1 MAKSQQQAKKVER
14 KMKIAIVGT
23 RGIPNRYG
31 GFERFAEQ
39 ISSRFADRGQQ
50 ISVYCRRAFTQADDV
65 YDRRVR
71 RIIVPSLH
79 QKHLDTWVSTFF
91 AAVHVALSDIDVVL
105 LCNVANS
112 PFAYLPRMFGKSV
125 VLNVDGLDRKRE
137 KWKGLGAQVL
147 HLCEWM
153 SSFSSNQLVTD
164 AKAIHDYYLEKY
176 GSESVIIGY
185 GSEAPAGDYRS
196 ERLASDNRLNGFD
209 LETGRYVLYVSRLEP
224 ENNPD
229 LVLRSWRNVRSDW
242 PLVVVGDNPYQPNY
256 LERLKSLGDERVRFM
271 GAIYGDGYWAL
282 QKHAGVFVFAC
293 EIGGVH
299 PALIEAMAAS
309 NAVLYLDTPENAET
323 AGDAAMSYEKSEK
336 DLAAKLQLLLDDPS
350 ARHQLAGRAKQRADA
365 LYRWD
370 VIAEKYQRL
379 FERLVKK

>member
-1 MAKSQQQAKKVER
+1 MAKSQQQAKRAER

-39 ISSRFADRGQQ
+39 ISSRFADRGQA
-50 ISVYCRRAFTQADDV
+50 ITVYCRRAFTQPDDV

-71 RIIVPSLH
+71 RVIVPSLH

-91 AAVHVALSDIDVVL
+91 AAVHVAFSDIDVVL

-112 PFAYLPRMFGKSV
+112 PFAYIPRMFGKSV

-185 GSEAPAGDYRS
+185 GSEAPTGDYRS

-209 LETGRYVLYVSRLEP
+209 LEAGRYVLYVSRLEP

-323 AGDAAMSYEKSEK
+323 AGDAAISYEKSEE

-350 ARHQLAGRAKQRADA
+350 ARQQLAGRAKRRADA

-379 FERLVKK
+379 FERLVEK

>member
-1 MAKSQQQAKKVER
+1 MN
-14 KMKIAIVGT
+14 IAIVGT

-39 ISSRFADRGQQ
+39 ISSRFADHGHRVT
-50 ISVYCRRAFTQADDV
+50 VYCRRAFTRPDDE
-65 YDRRVR
+65 YDKRVHR
-71 RIIVPSLH
+71 VIVPSLH

-91 AAVHVALSDIDVVL
+91 AAVHVAFTDNDIVL

-112 PFAYLPRMFGKSV
+112 PWAYIPRLFGKPV

-137 KWKGLGAQVL
+137 KWRGLGAQVL
-147 HLCEWM
+147 HFCEWM

-164 AKAIHDYYLEKY
+164 AKAIHDYYLAKY
-176 GSESVIIGY
+176 GSESAVIGY
-185 GSEAPAGDYRS
+185 GSEMPAGDY
-196 ERLASDNRLNGFD
+196 NLNGLNLD
-209 LETGRYVLYVSRLEP
+209 AGRYVLYVSRLEP

-242 PLVVVGDNPYQPNY
+242 PLVMVGDNPYDSGY
-256 LERLKSLGDERVRFM
+256 IERLKSLGDDRVRFT

-309 NAVLYLDTPENAET
+309 NAVLYLDTTENAET
-323 AGDAAMSYEKSEK
+323 AGDAAIRYNKSEQ
-336 DLAAKLQLLLDDPS
+336 DLAAKLQSLLDDAQ
-350 ARHQLAGRAKQRADA
+350 ARQQLAIRAKQRADA
-365 LYRWD
+365 LYRWKA
-370 VIAEKYQRL
+370 IADKYEQLFARL
-379 FERLVKK
+379 TGK

>member
-1 MAKSQQQAKKVER
+1 MN
-14 KMKIAIVGT
+14 IAIVGT

-39 ISSRFADRGQQ
+39 ISSRFTDRGHRVT
-50 ISVYCRRAFTQADDV
+50 VYCRKAFTSAGDI
-65 YDRRVR
+65 YDSRVR
-71 RIIVPSLH
+71 RVIVPSLH

-91 AAVHVALSDIDVVL
+91 AAVHVAFSDNDVVL

-112 PFAYLPRMFGKSV
+112 PFAYIPRMFGKPV

-137 KWKGLGAQVL
+137 KWRGLGAQVL

-164 AKAIHDYYLEKY
+164 ATAIYDYYLAKY
-176 GSESVIIGY
+176 GSESAVIGY
-185 GSEAPAGDYRS
+185 GSEAPEGDRS
-196 ERLASDNRLNGFD
+196 SDHSLNGFD
-209 LETGRYVLYVSRLEP
+209 LEAGRYVLYISRLEP
-224 ENNPD
+224 ENIPD

-242 PLVVVGDNPYQPNY
+242 PLVVVGDNPYKPKYIEQ
-256 LERLKSLGDERVRFM
+256 LKSLGDQRVRFM

-323 AGDAAMSYEKSEK
+323 AGDAAIKYVKSEE
-336 DLAAKLQLLLDDPS
+336 DLSAKLQSLLDDPS
-350 ARHQLAGRAKQRADA
+350 ARRQLAQRAKQRADA
-365 LYRWD
+365 LYRWE
-370 VIAEKYQRL
+370 VIAEEYERL
-379 FERLVKK
+379 FEELIESRN

>member
-1 MAKSQQQAKKVER
+1 MN
-14 KMKIAIVGT
+14 IAIVGT

-39 ISSRFADRGQQ
+39 ISSRFADHGHRVT
-50 ISVYCRRAFTQADDV
+50 VYCRRAFTRPDDV

-71 RIIVPSLH
+71 RVIVPSVH

-91 AAVHVALSDIDVVL
+91 AAVHVAFTDNDIVL

-112 PFAYLPRMFGKSV
+112 ALAYIPRLFGKPV

-137 KWKGLGAQVL
+137 KWRGLGAQVL
-147 HLCEWM
+147 HFCEWM

-164 AKAIHDYYLEKY
+164 AKAIHDYYLAKY
-176 GSESVIIGY
+176 GSESAVIGY
-185 GSEAPAGDYRS
+185 GSEMPAGDYS
-196 ERLASDNRLNGFD
+196 LNGFD
-209 LETGRYVLYVSRLEP
+209 LDSGRYVLYVSRLEP

-242 PLVVVGDNPYQPNY
+242 PLVMVGDNRYDPGY
-256 LERLKSLGDERVRFM
+256 LERLKALGDERVRFT

-293 EIGGVH
+293 EVGGVH

-309 NAVLYLDTPENAET
+309 NPVLYLNTPENAET
-323 AGDAAMSYEKSEK
+323 AGDAAIRYEKSEAE
-336 DLAAKLQLLLDDPS
+336 LTAKLQSLLDDAQ
-350 ARHQLAGRAKQRADA
+350 ARQQLAIRAKQRADA
-365 LYRWD
+365 LYRWEA
-370 VIAEKYQRL
+370 IAEKYENL
-379 FERLVKK
+379 FVQLTGSSR

>member
-1 MAKSQQQAKKVER
+1 
-14 KMKIAIVGT
+14 MKLAIVGT

-39 ISSRFADRGQQ
+39 ISSRFADHGHQVT
-50 ISVYCRRAFTQADDV
+50 VYCRRAFTRRDDE
-65 YDRRVR
+65 YDKRVR
-71 RIIVPSLH
+71 RVIVPSLH

-91 AAVHVALSDIDVVL
+91 AAVHVAFTDNDIVL

-112 PFAYLPRMFGKSV
+112 PWAYIPRLFGKPV

-137 KWKGLGAQVL
+137 KWRGLGAQVL
-147 HLCEWM
+147 HFCEWM

-164 AKAIHDYYLEKY
+164 AKAIHDYYLAKY
-176 GSESVIIGY
+176 GSESAVIGY
-185 GSEAPAGDYRS
+185 GSEMPTGDY
-196 ERLASDNRLNGFD
+196 NLNGLNLD
-209 LETGRYVLYVSRLEP
+209 PGRYVLYVSRLEP

-242 PLVVVGDNPYQPNY
+242 PLVMVGDNPYDTGY
-256 LERLKSLGDERVRFM
+256 IDRLKALGDDRVRFT

-309 NAVLYLDTPENAET
+309 NPVLCLDTPENSET
-323 AGDAAMSYEKSEK
+323 AGDAAIRYEKDEQ
-336 DLAAKLQLLLDDPS
+336 DLAGKLQSLLDDAQ
-350 ARHQLAGRAKQRADA
+350 ARQQLATRAKQRADA
-365 LYRWD
+365 LYRWEA
-370 VIAEKYQRL
+370 IAEKYEQIFARL
-379 FERLVKK
+379 TGAA

>member
-1 MAKSQQQAKKVER
+1 MAKSRQQAKRAER

-39 ISSRFADRGQQ
+39 ISSRFADRGQL
-50 ISVYCRRAFTQADDV
+50 ITVYCRRAFTQPDDV

-71 RIIVPSLH
+71 RVIVPSLH

-91 AAVHVALSDIDVVL
+91 AAVHVAFSDIDVVL

-112 PFAYLPRMFGKSV
+112 PFAYIPRMFGKSV

-185 GSEAPAGDYRS
+185 GSEAPTGDYRS

-209 LETGRYVLYVSRLEP
+209 LEAGRYVLYVSRLEP

-323 AGDAAMSYEKSEK
+323 AGDAAMSYEKSEE

-350 ARHQLAGRAKQRADA
+350 ARQQLAGRAKRRADA

-379 FERLVKK
+379 FQRLVEK

>member
-1 MAKSQQQAKKVER
+1 MN
-14 KMKIAIVGT
+14 IAIVGT

-39 ISSRFADRGQQ
+39 ISSRFADHGHRVT
-50 ISVYCRRAFTQADDV
+50 VYCRRAFTRRDDV

-71 RIIVPSLH
+71 RVIVPSLH
-79 QKHLDTWVSTFF
+79 QKHLDTSVSTFF
-91 AAVHVALSDIDVVL
+91 AALHVALTDNDVVL

-112 PFAYLPRMFGKSV
+112 PFAYIPRLFGKKV

-147 HLCEWM
+147 HFCEWM
-153 SSFSSNQLVTD
+153 SSFSSSQLVTD
-164 AKAIHDYYLEKY
+164 ARAIHDYYLAKY
-176 GSESVIIGY
+176 GSESVVIGY
-185 GSEAPAGDYRS
+185 GSEMPPPQQVQKRDLSGTPAPAGDYS
-196 ERLASDNRLNGFD
+196 LNGFN
-209 LETGRYVLYVSRLEP
+209 LESGKYVLYVSRLEP

-229 LVLRSWRNVRSDW
+229 LVLRSWRNVRTDW
-242 PLVVVGDNPYQPNY
+242 PLVVVGDNPYDSGY
-256 LERLKSLGDERVRFM
+256 IERLKALGDERVRFT

-282 QKHAGVFVFAC
+282 QKHAGIFVFAC

-323 AGDAAMSYEKSEK
+323 AGDAAIRYAKSDE
-336 DLAAKLQLLLDDPS
+336 DLAVKLQSLLDH
-350 ARHQLAGRAKQRADA
+350 AATREQLALRARQRAEE
-365 LYRWD
+365 LYRWE
-370 VIAEKYQRL
+370 VIAKKYETL
-379 FERLVKK
+379 FSQLLNK